1 MSSRRA
7 TVLALVVAA
16 VVVAA
21 ACADDGP
28 SGGAAPSSSTPSPTP
43 AGTAPVT
50 TAPGSSAPATTTALQ
65 PDEPTDPRPPLPNG
79 NGENE
84 AFSGIGRLDGLG
96 SSCTAFLL
104 AVGEPSGPSYALT
117 NGHCVGLFDNTSVV
131 RDAPADGATVR
142 FRLFADR
149 PDDEAVVPVET
160 VLYGTMRGTDVA
172 VLQLAATRS
181 DVIGLASYDLARLPS
196 AGDEIRVVGVPVV
209 GVPADEQVLRGDT
222 CTAGEEARLV
232 EFEWLWDTPI
242 GSDCAG
248 ILGGNSGS
256 PVFAADDPTRVVA
269 IVNTTTIGAAPGVT
283 CYLGQPCELAAD
295 GATMQTDRTYAV
307 PVAAWEDCF
316 TPAWDPTAAGCP
328 VEPAPTTVDA
338 PQRAVRPGATWAAT
352 IGGGVGGPYQAKTGP
367 AGVTDCRRSDGYVPA
382 GPTFDA
388 PLPAT
393 EAVYVLCAASL
404 DGRGAP
410 DTTQA
415 GAAVMVVDATPPDAE
430 IGLSRLATDDGVRV
444 EPIFAPPELMSFETK
459 VGPAG
464 EVDCAAAE
472 GYAIY
477 RRIPIA
483 VPAAE
488 LPATLC
494 VVGEDE
500 AGNKGAPQSF
510 ELTAVGTS

>member
-1 MSSRRA
+1 MSSRRG

-16 VVVAA
+16 VVVAS
-21 ACADDGP
+21 CADDGP
-28 SGGAAPSSSTPSPTP
+28 AGGAAPSRSTAASPP
-43 AGTAPVT
+43 AATSPVT
-50 TAPGSSAPATTTALQ
+50 TRPASSAPATTAAPR
-65 PDEPTDPRPPLPNG
+65 PDEATDPRPPLPNG
-79 NGENE
+79 DGENE
-84 AFSGIGRLDGLG
+84 AFSGVGRLDGLG

-104 AVGEPSGPSYALT
+104 AVGEPSGPAYALT

-131 RDAPADGATVR
+131 RDAPAEGASVR

-181 DVIGLASYDLARLPS
+181 DVIGLASYALARPPS

-222 CTAGEEARLV
+222 CTAGEDARLV
-232 EFEWLWDTPI
+232 EFEWLWDAPI
-242 GSDCAG
+242 GGDCAG

-269 IVNTTTIGAAPGVT
+269 VVNTTTIGAATGVT

-295 GATMQTDRTYAV
+295 GATMRTDRTYAM
-307 PVAAWEDCF
+307 PVADWEDCF
-316 TPAWDPTAAGCP
+316 SPAWDPTAAGCP

-338 PQRAVRPGATWAAT
+338 PSRAVQPGATWAAP

-367 AGVTDCRRSDGYVPA
+367 AGATDCRRSDGYVPA

-388 PLPAT
+388 ALPAT
-393 EAVYVLCAASL
+393 EDVYVLCAASL

-410 DTTQA
+410 DAAQA
-415 GAAVMVVDATPPDAE
+415 GAAVMVVDATPPDTA
-430 IGLSRLATDDGVRV
+430 IGLSRIATADGLRV

-483 VPAAE
+483 VPGAA